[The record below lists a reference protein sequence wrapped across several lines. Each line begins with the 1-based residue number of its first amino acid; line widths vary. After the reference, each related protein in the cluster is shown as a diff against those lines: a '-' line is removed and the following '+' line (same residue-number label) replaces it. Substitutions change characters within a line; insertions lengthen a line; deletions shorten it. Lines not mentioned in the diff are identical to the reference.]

1 MLCGLVARSRVIQ
14 TLFLLVVV
22 AVAAYLVIA
31 VAKNWADWVVFGML
45 VVTLVGAGIAIYPRR
60 YKTKKRT
67 FVRTTKPP
75 R

>member
-1 MLCGLVARSRVIQ
+1 MLCLLVVPSRVIQ
-14 TLFLLVVV
+14 ILIMVAAL

-45 VVTLVGAGIAIYPRR
+45 IVTLVGAGIAIYPRR